1 MNPSI
6 SGWLSQGWHYFL
18 LTRWISMLFSS
29 LFVLIGAVLYWVLT
43 QYDLGLIT
51 YPFLSGFLILAPVLA
66 TGFQRVARMLNKGQ
80 SPRFRDLVF
89 GIAEGTPGIWFL
101 ILILFMCYLIWVTD
115 AIVIY
120 GMFFGV
126 KAIPVNLDLLTDET
140 LRSQLFAYIA
150 FASVVGCVMA
160 FMGFAVSVFSI
171 PLILH
176 QQKSFV
182 SAVHTSVTLVFR
194 NKLLML
200 RWALT
205 LAILVMTTLFVALPL
220 LVIVLPVT
228 GYASYA
234 AYAEMLEAGGKGTGL

>member
-1 MNPSI
+1 
-6 SGWLSQGWHYFL
+6 
-18 LTRWISMLFSS
+18 MLFSS
-29 LFVLIGAVLYWVLT
+29 VFVFIGAAIYWALT

-66 TGFQRVARMLNKGQ
+66 TGFQRVARMLNHGQ
-80 SPRFRDLVF
+80 SPRFRDLVL

-101 ILILFMCYLIWVTD
+101 ILILLVCYVIWVTD

-126 KAIPVNLDLLTDET
+126 KAIPVNLELLTDVT
-140 LRSQLFAYIA
+140 LRHQLFSYLA
-150 FASVVGCVMA
+150 FASTVGFVLA

-176 QQKSFV
+176 QHKSFV
-182 SAVHTSVTLVFR
+182 SAVHTSVSVVFR
-194 NKLLML
+194 NKLLLL

-205 LAILVMTTLFVALPL
+205 LAILVMTTLLVALPL

-234 AYAEMLEAGGKGTGL
+234 AYAEMLEAS

>member
-1 MNPSI
+1 
-6 SGWLSQGWHYFL
+6 
-18 LTRWISMLFSS
+18 MLFSS
-29 LFVLIGAVLYWVLT
+29 FFVFIGAAIYWALT
-43 QYDLGLIT
+43 QYDLGLIA

-66 TGFQRVARMLNKGQ
+66 TGFQRVARMLGKGQ
-80 SPRFRDLVF
+80 SPRFRDLVL

-101 ILILFMCYLIWVTD
+101 ILILSVCYLIWVTD

-120 GMFFGV
+120 GMFFGI
-126 KAIPVNLDLLTDET
+126 KAIPVNLELLTDEA
-140 LRSQLFAYIA
+140 LRSQLFSYLA
-150 FASVVGCVMA
+150 FAGIVGCVLA

-176 QQKSFV
+176 QHKSFV
-182 SAVHTSVTLVFR
+182 NAVHTSVTLVFR
-194 NKLLML
+194 NKLLMM

-205 LAILVMTTLFVALPL
+205 LAILVMATLVIALPL

-234 AYAEMLEAGGKGTGL
+234 AYAEMLETG